1 MTTALITGASS
12 GLGAEFARQL
22 AAQGHG
28 LVLVARDE
36 DRLQRLAAGL
46 RSRTGV
52 EVQVLPAD
60 LTDQAQLSAVVDR
73 VADTARPVGILV
85 NNAGI
90 GLLHDF
96 DRNPLEDEVR
106 HLRLHVEATMSLCHA
121 ALGAMTARREGR
133 IVNVASIAAYLPRGS
148 YSAAKAWTLSF
159 SRWANLHYR
168 REGVL
173 VTALCPGF
181 VHTEFHER
189 MGMSKRL
196 IPPFLWLRA
205 PRVVREG
212 LLDNLRGKA
221 VSIPSRRYKAVAL
234 MSHVLPR
241 RLLVGPRRRPSRQPP
256 LRQLHDADG

>member
-28 LVLVARDE
+28 LVLVARDRE
-36 DRLQRLAAGL
+36 RLERLAAEL
-46 RSRTGV
+46 RSQAGV
-52 EVQVLPAD
+52 EVEVLPAD
-60 LTDQAQLSAVVDR
+60 LTDQDQLSAVVGR
-73 VADTARPVGILV
+73 VSEPTHPIGILV

-121 ALGAMTARREGR
+121 ALSAMSGRREGR

-168 REGVL
+168 REGIL

-189 MGMSKRL
+189 MGMTKMF
-196 IPPFLWLRA
+196 IPPFLWLHA

-221 VSIPSRRYKAVAL
+221 VSIPSRRYKTVAL
-234 MSHVLPR
+234 ASHVLPR
-241 RLLVGPRRRPSRQPP
+241 RLLVGPRRRPR
-256 LRQLHDADG
+256 RGAIGA

>member
-22 AAQGHG
+22 AAQGHA
-28 LVLVARDE
+28 LVLVARDRS
-36 DRLQRLAAGL
+36 RLERFAVEL
-46 RSRTGV
+46 RSRSGV
-52 EVQVLPAD
+52 DVEVLPAD
-60 LTDQAQLSAVVDR
+60 LTDADELAAVVGR
-73 VADTARPVGILV
+73 VSDSARPVGILV

-121 ALGAMTARREGR
+121 ALRSMTERREGR
-133 IVNVASIAAYLPRGS
+133 IINVSSVAAFVPRGS
-148 YSAAKAWTLSF
+148 YSAAKAWTLAF
-159 SRWANLHYR
+159 SRWANMHYKR
-168 REGVL
+168 DGVL

-189 MGMSKRL
+189 MGMTTRF
-196 IPPFLWLRA
+196 IPPFMWLRA
-205 PRVVREG
+205 ERVVREG

-221 VSIPSRRYKAVAL
+221 VSIPSRRYKGIVVL
-234 MSHVLPR
+234 SHIAPA
-241 RLLVGPRRRPSRQPP
+241 RLKQGPRRRPK
-256 LRQLHDADG
+256 G